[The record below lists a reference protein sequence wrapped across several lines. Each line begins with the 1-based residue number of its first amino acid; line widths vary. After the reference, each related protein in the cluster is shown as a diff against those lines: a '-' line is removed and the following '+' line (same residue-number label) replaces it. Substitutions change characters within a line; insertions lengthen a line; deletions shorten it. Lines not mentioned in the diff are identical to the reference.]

1 MNATKRRTSWILSL
15 ALILGGGL
23 GSVAMAQ
30 AAGRGHQDAPKY
42 RSSIQLPK
50 DAREADERAE
60 EQNEQGENEE
70 KAEEGGREEGGA
82 QEQAESAK
90 LASLARITK
99 EQARAAAVA
108 QVPGTVTAVELENED
123 GNLVYSVEV
132 KTSAGDQDVKVDA
145 GNGKVLHV
153 DKDGEGGNEQ

>member
-1 MNATKRRTSWILSL
+1 MNAVKRRAAWIMSL

-42 RSSIQLPK
+42 RSSIQVPK
-50 DAREADERAE
+50 DAKESDERAE
-60 EQNEQGENEE
+60 ERNEKGENDE
-70 KAEEGGREEGGA
+70 KAEGREEGGA
-82 QEQAESAK
+82 EEQGESAK

-108 QVPGTVTAVELENED
+108 QVPGTVTGVELENED
-123 GNLVYSVEV
+123 GNLVYSVSV
-132 KTSAGDQDVKVDA
+132 KTSAGEQDVKVDA

-153 DKDGEGGNEQ
+153 EKDGGDGNEQ